1 MRRIND
7 LATAIAEKQ
16 QIGQR
21 EAEHFLLTM
30 VDVINDALHYEKQLK
45 VKGLGTFKVSAV
57 SARESVSVK
66 TGQRITIGQ
75 REKISFSPE
84 ASMRDLVNKPFA
96 QFETVVVNDGV
107 SFDEIDAK
115 YKNTLTES
123 PEDVDAEDVA
133 DVPSAASE
141 PVEEPVEELA
151 NEAAEEFVAPVV
163 PLAPVAPLV
172 EVPVVE
178 LAEESIEEAQ
188 EEIQEEI
195 QEEPQE
201 GIQEEPQ
208 EGIQEEPQEEA
219 SVEAQ
224 EEPAE
229 NLVEDAGEE
238 PAEELPEAPAEDVS
252 EANTEEAA
260 EEMVPAEDVSEANT
274 EESAA
279 EFEPAEEQTTETN
292 NQAPN
297 YLMENQAKVDDYGYP
312 LKENEEVVEL
322 SAQLKKKSR
331 LVKLLM
337 GVIAC
342 LLVAAGA
349 GYYYMNKL
357 LQDRDNRIAH
367 LVAQIQEDQ
376 HNTYLHATGVRPD
389 DNRPGRPPRQ
399 AVAAKTAQENT
410 EEQMAERE
418 RRVKEREIA
427 LKAEELKH
435 QEALNAKRA
444 ELAKEEEARKAKL
457 AKEQAAAAA
466 KLAKQQA
473 EQKAQQQAV
482 KLAQQK
488 AAAQKAEQAK
498 AAAAKA
504 AAQQAAAKTAAAA
517 KAADKSIPNQAA
529 YNKDPRV
536 RLGAYVITGVSEVVT
551 VRAGQTLA
559 GISKAYLGPGM
570 ECYVEAVNGGIKEV
584 KAGQKLKIPA
594 VKVKKSVS
602 KK

>member
-1 MRRIND
+1 M
-7 LATAIAEKQ
+7 AAAIAEKQ

-151 NEAAEEFVAPVV
+151 NEAAEEFVAPVS
-163 PLAPVAPLV
+163 PVSPV
-172 EVPVVE
+172 EEVPIVE

-188 EEIQEEI
+188 EEIQEEAQEEI

-201 GIQEEPQ
+201 E
-208 EGIQEEPQEEA
+208 IQEEPQEEA

-260 EEMVPAEDVSEANT
+260 EEKEPTEDVSEANT
-274 EESAA
+274 EESAE

-331 LVKLLM
+331 LVKVLM

-410 EEQMAERE
+410 EEQMADRE

-504 AAQQAAAKTAAAA
+504 AAAKAAAQQAAAKAAAA

>member
-7 LATAIAEKQ
+7 LAAAIAEKQ

-141 PVEEPVEELA
+141 PVEEPVEEPT
-151 NEAAEEFVAPVV
+151 NEAAEEFV
-163 PLAPVAPLV
+163 APVAPLV

-188 EEIQEEI
+188 EEIQEEP
-195 QEEPQE
+195 QEE
-201 GIQEEPQ
+201 
-208 EGIQEEPQEEA
+208 IQEEPQEEA

-260 EEMVPAEDVSEANT
+260 EEMAPAEDVSEANT
-274 EESAA
+274 EESAE

-331 LVKLLM
+331 LVKVLM

-357 LQDRDNRIAH
+357 LQDRENRIAH

-410 EEQMAERE
+410 EEQMADRE

-498 AAAAKA
+498 
-504 AAQQAAAKTAAAA
+504 AAAA

>member
-7 LATAIAEKQ
+7 LAAAIAEKQ

-151 NEAAEEFVAPVV
+151 NEAAEEFVAPVA
-163 PLAPVAPLV
+163 PLAPVSPV
-172 EVPVVE
+172 EEVPIVE

-188 EEIQEEI
+188 EE
-195 QEEPQE
+195 
-201 GIQEEPQ
+201 
-208 EGIQEEPQEEA
+208 IQEEPQEEA

-260 EEMVPAEDVSEANT
+260 EEMDPAEDVSEANT
-274 EESAA
+274 EEAA
-279 EFEPAEEQTTETN
+279 EEMDPAEEQTTETN

-331 LVKLLM
+331 LVKVLM

-357 LQDRDNRIAH
+357 LQDRDNRIAQ

-504 AAQQAAAKTAAAA
+504 AAAKAAAAKAAAQQAAAKAAAAA
-517 KAADKSIPNQAA
+517 KVADKSIPNQAA

>member
-7 LATAIAEKQ
+7 LAAAIAEKQ

-133 DVPSAASE
+133 NVPSAASE
-141 PVEEPVEELA
+141 PEEEPVEELA
-151 NEAAEEFVAPVV
+151 NEAAEELV
-163 PLAPVAPLV
+163 APVAPLA
-172 EVPVVE
+172 EVPIVE

-188 EEIQEEI
+188 EEIQEEP
-195 QEEPQE
+195 QEE
-201 GIQEEPQ
+201 
-208 EGIQEEPQEEA
+208 IQEEPQEEA

-229 NLVEDAGEE
+229 NIVEEAGEE
-238 PAEELPEAPAEDVS
+238 PAEELPEDPAEDVS

-260 EEMVPAEDVSEANT
+260 EEMEPAEDVSEANT
-274 EESAA
+274 EESVE

-331 LVKLLM
+331 LVKVLM

-594 VKVKKSVS
+594 VKVKKSVR

>member
-7 LATAIAEKQ
+7 LAAAIAEKQ

-151 NEAAEEFVAPVV
+151 NEAAEEFVAPVA
-163 PLAPVAPLV
+163 PLA
-172 EVPVVE
+172 EVPIVE

-188 EEIQEEI
+188 EE
-195 QEEPQE
+195 
-201 GIQEEPQ
+201 
-208 EGIQEEPQEEA
+208 IQEEPQEEA

-260 EEMVPAEDVSEANT
+260 EEMEPAEDVSEANT
-274 EESAA
+274 EESAE
-279 EFEPAEEQTTETN
+279 EFEPAEELTTETN

-331 LVKLLM
+331 LVKVLR

-410 EEQMAERE
+410 EEQMADRE

-551 VRAGQTLA
+551 VRVGQTLA

-594 VKVKKSVS
+594 VKVKKSVR

>member
-1 MRRIND
+1 M
-7 LATAIAEKQ
+7 AAAIAEKQ

-151 NEAAEEFVAPVV
+151 NEAAEEFVAPVA
-163 PLAPVAPLV
+163 PLAPVSPV
-172 EVPVVE
+172 EEVPIVE

-188 EEIQEEI
+188 EE
-195 QEEPQE
+195 
-201 GIQEEPQ
+201 
-208 EGIQEEPQEEA
+208 IQEEPQEEA

-260 EEMVPAEDVSEANT
+260 EEMDPAEDVSEANT
-274 EESAA
+274 EEAA
-279 EFEPAEEQTTETN
+279 EEMDPAEEQTTETN

-331 LVKLLM
+331 LVKVLM

-504 AAQQAAAKTAAAA
+504 AAAKAAAAKAAAQQAAAKAAAAA
-517 KAADKSIPNQAA
+517 KVADKSIPNQAA

>member
-7 LATAIAEKQ
+7 LAAAIAEKQ

-133 DVPSAASE
+133 NVPSAASE

-151 NEAAEEFVAPVV
+151 NEASEEFVAPVA
-163 PLAPVAPLV
+163 PLAPVSPV
-172 EVPVVE
+172 EEVPIVE

-188 EEIQEEI
+188 EEIQEEP
-195 QEEPQE
+195 QEE
-201 GIQEEPQ
+201 
-208 EGIQEEPQEEA
+208 IQEEPQEEA

-252 EANTEEAA
+252 EANTEEVA
-260 EEMVPAEDVSEANT
+260 EEMDPAEDASEANT
-274 EESAA
+274 EESAE

-410 EEQMAERE
+410 EEQMADRE

-504 AAQQAAAKTAAAA
+504 AAQQAAAK
-517 KAADKSIPNQAA
+517 AADKSIPNQAA

>member
-7 LATAIAEKQ
+7 LAAAIAEKQ

-141 PVEEPVEELA
+141 PVEEPVEEPT
-151 NEAAEEFVAPVV
+151 NEAAEEFVAPVA
-163 PLAPVAPLV
+163 PLAPVSPV
-172 EVPVVE
+172 EEVPIVE

-195 QEEPQE
+195 QDEA
-201 GIQEEPQ
+201 
-208 EGIQEEPQEEA
+208 QEEPQEEA

-224 EEPAE
+224 EETAE

-238 PAEELPEAPAEDVS
+238 PAEELPGAPAEDVS

-260 EEMVPAEDVSEANT
+260 EEMEPAEDVSEANT
-274 EESAA
+274 EESVE

-331 LVKLLM
+331 LVKVLM

-594 VKVKKSVS
+594 VKVKKSVR

>member
-1 MRRIND
+1 M
-7 LATAIAEKQ
+7 AAAIAEKQ

-141 PVEEPVEELA
+141 PVEEPVEEPT
-151 NEAAEEFVAPVV
+151 NEAAEEFV
-163 PLAPVAPLV
+163 APVAPLV

-188 EEIQEEI
+188 EEIQEEP
-195 QEEPQE
+195 QEE
-201 GIQEEPQ
+201 
-208 EGIQEEPQEEA
+208 IQEEPQEEA

-260 EEMVPAEDVSEANT
+260 EEMAPAEDVSEANT
-274 EESAA
+274 EESAE

-331 LVKLLM
+331 LVKVLM

-357 LQDRDNRIAH
+357 LQDRENRIAH

-410 EEQMAERE
+410 EEQMADRE

-498 AAAAKA
+498 
-504 AAQQAAAKTAAAA
+504 AAAA

>member
-1 MRRIND
+1 M
-7 LATAIAEKQ
+7 AAAIAEKQ

-133 DVPSAASE
+133 NVPSAASE
-141 PVEEPVEELA
+141 PVGEPVEELA
-151 NEAAEEFVAPVV
+151 NEAAEV
-163 PLAPVAPLV
+163 PLAPVASLV
-172 EVPVVE
+172 EVPIVE
-178 LAEESIEEAQ
+178 LAEESIEEPQ

-201 GIQEEPQ
+201 EIQEEP
-208 EGIQEEPQEEA
+208 

-229 NLVEDAGEE
+229 YLVEDAGEE

-252 EANTEEAA
+252 EVNTEEAA
-260 EEMVPAEDVSEANT
+260 EEMEPAEDVSEANT
-274 EESAA
+274 EESAE

-331 LVKLLM
+331 LVKVLM

-444 ELAKEEEARKAKL
+444 DLAKEEEARKAKL

-488 AAAQKAEQAK
+488 AAAQKAEQ
-498 AAAAKA
+498 AKA

>member
-1 MRRIND
+1 
-7 LATAIAEKQ
+7 
-16 QIGQR
+16 
-21 EAEHFLLTM
+21 
-30 VDVINDALHYEKQLK
+30 
-45 VKGLGTFKVSAV
+45 
-57 SARESVSVK
+57 
-66 TGQRITIGQ
+66 
-75 REKISFSPE
+75 
-84 ASMRDLVNKPFA
+84 
-96 QFETVVVNDGV
+96 
-107 SFDEIDAK
+107 
-115 YKNTLTES
+115 
-123 PEDVDAEDVA
+123 
-133 DVPSAASE
+133 
-141 PVEEPVEELA
+141 
-151 NEAAEEFVAPVV
+151 
-163 PLAPVAPLV
+163 
-172 EVPVVE
+172 
-178 LAEESIEEAQ
+178 
-188 EEIQEEI
+188 
-195 QEEPQE
+195 
-201 GIQEEPQ
+201 
-208 EGIQEEPQEEA
+208 
-219 SVEAQ
+219 
-224 EEPAE
+224 
-229 NLVEDAGEE
+229 
-238 PAEELPEAPAEDVS
+238 
-252 EANTEEAA
+252 
-260 EEMVPAEDVSEANT
+260 
-274 EESAA
+274 
-279 EFEPAEEQTTETN
+279 
-292 NQAPN
+292 
-297 YLMENQAKVDDYGYP
+297 MENQAKVDDYGYP

-331 LVKLLM
+331 LVKVLM

-504 AAQQAAAKTAAAA
+504 AAAKAAAAKAAAQQAAAKAAAAA
-517 KAADKSIPNQAA
+517 KVADKSIPNQAA

>member
-7 LATAIAEKQ
+7 LAAAIAEKQ

-151 NEAAEEFVAPVV
+151 NEAAEEFVAPVA
-163 PLAPVAPLV
+163 PLAPVSPV
-172 EVPVVE
+172 EEVPIVE

-188 EEIQEEI
+188 EE
-195 QEEPQE
+195 
-201 GIQEEPQ
+201 
-208 EGIQEEPQEEA
+208 IQEEPQEEA

-260 EEMVPAEDVSEANT
+260 EEMD
-274 EESAA
+274 
-279 EFEPAEEQTTETN
+279 PAEEQTTETN

-331 LVKLLM
+331 LVKVLM

-504 AAQQAAAKTAAAA
+504 AAAKAAAAKAAAQQAAAKAAAAA
-517 KAADKSIPNQAA
+517 KVADKSIPNQAA

>member
-7 LATAIAEKQ
+7 LAAAIAEKQ

-151 NEAAEEFVAPVV
+151 NEAAEEFVAPVA
-163 PLAPVAPLV
+163 PLAPVSPV
-172 EVPVVE
+172 EEVPIVE

-188 EEIQEEI
+188 EE
-195 QEEPQE
+195 
-201 GIQEEPQ
+201 
-208 EGIQEEPQEEA
+208 IQEEPQEEA

-260 EEMVPAEDVSEANT
+260 EEMDPAEDVSEANT
-274 EESAA
+274 EEAA
-279 EFEPAEEQTTETN
+279 EEMDPAEEQTTETN

-331 LVKLLM
+331 LVKVLM

-504 AAQQAAAKTAAAA
+504 AAQQAAAKAAAAA
-517 KAADKSIPNQAA
+517 KVADKSIPNQAA

>member
-1 MRRIND
+1 
-7 LATAIAEKQ
+7 
-16 QIGQR
+16 
-21 EAEHFLLTM
+21 
-30 VDVINDALHYEKQLK
+30 
-45 VKGLGTFKVSAV
+45 
-57 SARESVSVK
+57 
-66 TGQRITIGQ
+66 
-75 REKISFSPE
+75 
-84 ASMRDLVNKPFA
+84 
-96 QFETVVVNDGV
+96 
-107 SFDEIDAK
+107 
-115 YKNTLTES
+115 
-123 PEDVDAEDVA
+123 
-133 DVPSAASE
+133 
-141 PVEEPVEELA
+141 
-151 NEAAEEFVAPVV
+151 
-163 PLAPVAPLV
+163 
-172 EVPVVE
+172 
-178 LAEESIEEAQ
+178 
-188 EEIQEEI
+188 
-195 QEEPQE
+195 
-201 GIQEEPQ
+201 
-208 EGIQEEPQEEA
+208 
-219 SVEAQ
+219 VEAQ
-224 EEPAE
+224 EETAE

-238 PAEELPEAPAEDVS
+238 LLVEPVEDAS
-252 EANTEEAA
+252 ENSIENAA
-260 EEMVPAEDVSEANT
+260 EEM
-274 EESAA
+274 
-279 EFEPAEEQTTETN
+279 EPAEEQTTETN

-331 LVKLLM
+331 LVKVLM

-410 EEQMAERE
+410 EEQMADRE

-504 AAQQAAAKTAAAA
+504 AAQQAAAKAAAA
-517 KAADKSIPNQAA
+517 TKAADKSIPNQAA

>member
-7 LATAIAEKQ
+7 LAAAIAEKQ

-151 NEAAEEFVAPVV
+151 NEASEEFV
-163 PLAPVAPLV
+163 APVAPLV

-201 GIQEEPQ
+201 E
-208 EGIQEEPQEEA
+208 IQEEPQEEA

-260 EEMVPAEDVSEANT
+260 EEMERAEDVSEANT
-274 EESAA
+274 EESAE
-279 EFEPAEEQTTETN
+279 EFEPAEELTTETN

-331 LVKLLM
+331 LVKVLM

>member
-1 MRRIND
+1 M
-7 LATAIAEKQ
+7 AAAIAEKQ

-151 NEAAEEFVAPVV
+151 NEAAEEFVAPVA
-163 PLAPVAPLV
+163 PLAPVSPV
-172 EVPVVE
+172 EEVPIVE

-188 EEIQEEI
+188 EE
-195 QEEPQE
+195 
-201 GIQEEPQ
+201 
-208 EGIQEEPQEEA
+208 IQEEPQEEA

-260 EEMVPAEDVSEANT
+260 EEMDPAEDVSEANT
-274 EESAA
+274 EEAA
-279 EFEPAEEQTTETN
+279 EEMDPAEEQTTETN

-331 LVKLLM
+331 LVKVLM

-504 AAQQAAAKTAAAA
+504 AAQQAAAKAAAAA
-517 KAADKSIPNQAA
+517 KVADKSIPNQAA

>member
-1 MRRIND
+1 M
-7 LATAIAEKQ
+7 AAAIAEKQ

-151 NEAAEEFVAPVV
+151 NEAAEEFVAPVA
-163 PLAPVAPLV
+163 PLAPVSPV
-172 EVPVVE
+172 EEVPIVE

-188 EEIQEEI
+188 EE
-195 QEEPQE
+195 
-201 GIQEEPQ
+201 
-208 EGIQEEPQEEA
+208 IQEEPQEEA

-260 EEMVPAEDVSEANT
+260 EEMD
-274 EESAA
+274 
-279 EFEPAEEQTTETN
+279 PAEEQTTETN

-331 LVKLLM
+331 LVKVLM

-504 AAQQAAAKTAAAA
+504 AAAKAAAQQAAAKAAAAA
-517 KAADKSIPNQAA
+517 KVADKSIPNQAA

>member
-7 LATAIAEKQ
+7 LAAAIAEKQ

-141 PVEEPVEELA
+141 PVEEPMEEPA
-151 NEAAEEFVAPVV
+151 NEAAEEFVAPVA
-163 PLAPVAPLV
+163 PLAPVSPV
-172 EVPVVE
+172 EEVPIVE

-201 GIQEEPQ
+201 E
-208 EGIQEEPQEEA
+208 IQEEPQEEA

-260 EEMVPAEDVSEANT
+260 EEMDPAEDVSEANT
-274 EESAA
+274 EESAE

-331 LVKLLM
+331 LVKVLM

-376 HNTYLHATGVRPD
+376 HNTHLHATGVRPD

-584 KAGQKLKIPA
+584 KAGQKIKIPA
-594 VKVKKSVS
+594 VKVKKSVR

>member
-1 MRRIND
+1 
-7 LATAIAEKQ
+7 
-16 QIGQR
+16 
-21 EAEHFLLTM
+21 
-30 VDVINDALHYEKQLK
+30 
-45 VKGLGTFKVSAV
+45 
-57 SARESVSVK
+57 
-66 TGQRITIGQ
+66 
-75 REKISFSPE
+75 
-84 ASMRDLVNKPFA
+84 
-96 QFETVVVNDGV
+96 
-107 SFDEIDAK
+107 
-115 YKNTLTES
+115 
-123 PEDVDAEDVA
+123 
-133 DVPSAASE
+133 
-141 PVEEPVEELA
+141 
-151 NEAAEEFVAPVV
+151 
-163 PLAPVAPLV
+163 
-172 EVPVVE
+172 
-178 LAEESIEEAQ
+178 
-188 EEIQEEI
+188 
-195 QEEPQE
+195 
-201 GIQEEPQ
+201 
-208 EGIQEEPQEEA
+208 
-219 SVEAQ
+219 
-224 EEPAE
+224 
-229 NLVEDAGEE
+229 
-238 PAEELPEAPAEDVS
+238 
-252 EANTEEAA
+252 
-260 EEMVPAEDVSEANT
+260 
-274 EESAA
+274 
-279 EFEPAEEQTTETN
+279 
-292 NQAPN
+292 
-297 YLMENQAKVDDYGYP
+297 MENQAKVDDYGYP

-331 LVKLLM
+331 LVKVLM

-357 LQDRDNRIAH
+357 LQDRENRIAH

-410 EEQMAERE
+410 EEQMADRE

-498 AAAAKA
+498 
-504 AAQQAAAKTAAAA
+504 AAAA

>member
-7 LATAIAEKQ
+7 LAAAIAEKQ

-151 NEAAEEFVAPVV
+151 NEAAEVPV
-163 PLAPVAPLV
+163 APVAPLV

-188 EEIQEEI
+188 EEIQEEPQEEI
-195 QEEPQE
+195 QEEA
-201 GIQEEPQ
+201 QEE
-208 EGIQEEPQEEA
+208 IQEEPQEEA

-260 EEMVPAEDVSEANT
+260 EEMDPAEDVSEANT
-274 EESAA
+274 EESAE

-292 NQAPN
+292 NQALN

-331 LVKLLM
+331 LVKVLM

-342 LLVAAGA
+342 LLMAAGA

-504 AAQQAAAKTAAAA
+504 AAQQAAAKAAAA

-594 VKVKKSVS
+594 VKVKKSVR

>member
-7 LATAIAEKQ
+7 LAAAIAEKQ

-141 PVEEPVEELA
+141 PVEEPMEELA
-151 NEAAEEFVAPVV
+151 SEAAEVPV
-163 PLAPVAPLV
+163 APVAPLA
-172 EVPVVE
+172 EVPIVE

-188 EEIQEEI
+188 EEVA
-195 QEEPQE
+195 EEPAE
-201 GIQEEPQ
+201 NLVEDTAE
-208 EGIQEEPQEEA
+208 
-219 SVEAQ
+219 EAQ

-229 NLVEDAGEE
+229 NLVEDAAEEVQEE
-238 PAEELPEAPAEDVS
+238 PAENLVEDAAEEAQEEPAENLV
-252 EANTEEAA
+252 EEAA
-260 EEMVPAEDVSEANT
+260 ED
-274 EESAA
+274 AA
-279 EFEPAEEQTTETN
+279 EELPVEPVEDASENSIENAAEEMEPAEEQTTETN

-331 LVKLLM
+331 LVKVLM

-504 AAQQAAAKTAAAA
+504 AAQQAAAK
-517 KAADKSIPNQAA
+517 AADKSIPNQAA

-594 VKVKKSVS
+594 VKVKKSVR

>member
-7 LATAIAEKQ
+7 LAAAIAEKQ

-133 DVPSAASE
+133 NVPSAASE
-141 PVEEPVEELA
+141 PEEEPVEELA
-151 NEAAEEFVAPVV
+151 NEAAEELV
-163 PLAPVAPLV
+163 APVAPLA
-172 EVPVVE
+172 EVPIVE

-188 EEIQEEI
+188 EE
-195 QEEPQE
+195 
-201 GIQEEPQ
+201 
-208 EGIQEEPQEEA
+208 IQEEPQEEA

-229 NLVEDAGEE
+229 NIVEEAGEE
-238 PAEELPEAPAEDVS
+238 PAEELPEDPAEDVS

-260 EEMVPAEDVSEANT
+260 EEMEPAEDVSEANT
-274 EESAA
+274 EESAE
-279 EFEPAEEQTTETN
+279 EFEPAEELTTETN

-331 LVKLLM
+331 LVKVLM

-570 ECYVEAVNGGIKEV
+570 ECYVEAVNGGITEV

-594 VKVKKSVS
+594 VKVKKSVR

>member
-1 MRRIND
+1 M
-7 LATAIAEKQ
+7 AAAIAEKQ

-133 DVPSAASE
+133 NVPSAASE
-141 PVEEPVEELA
+141 PEEEPVEELA
-151 NEAAEEFVAPVV
+151 NEAAEELV
-163 PLAPVAPLV
+163 APVAPLA
-172 EVPVVE
+172 EVPIVE

-188 EEIQEEI
+188 EEIQEEP
-195 QEEPQE
+195 QEE
-201 GIQEEPQ
+201 
-208 EGIQEEPQEEA
+208 IQEEPQEEA

-229 NLVEDAGEE
+229 NIVEEAGEE
-238 PAEELPEAPAEDVS
+238 PAEELPEDPAEDVS

-260 EEMVPAEDVSEANT
+260 EEMEPAEDVSEANT
-274 EESAA
+274 EESVE

-297 YLMENQAKVDDYGYP
+297 YLMENEAKVDDYGYP

-331 LVKLLM
+331 LVKVLM

-594 VKVKKSVS
+594 VKVKKSVR

>member
-7 LATAIAEKQ
+7 LAAAIAEKQ

-151 NEAAEEFVAPVV
+151 NEASEEFV
-163 PLAPVAPLV
+163 APVAPLV

-201 GIQEEPQ
+201 E
-208 EGIQEEPQEEA
+208 IQEEPQEEA

-229 NLVEDAGEE
+229 NFVEDAAEEAQEEPAENLVEDAAEDA
-238 PAEELPEAPAEDVS
+238 AEELPVEPVEDAS
-252 EANTEEAA
+252 ENSIENAA
-260 EEMVPAEDVSEANT
+260 EEM
-274 EESAA
+274 
-279 EFEPAEEQTTETN
+279 EPAEEQTTETN

-331 LVKLLM
+331 LVKVLM

-389 DNRPGRPPRQ
+389 DNRLGRPPRQ

-594 VKVKKSVS
+594 VKVKKSVR

>member
-7 LATAIAEKQ
+7 LAAAIAEKQ

-151 NEAAEEFVAPVV
+151 NEAAEEFVAPVA
-163 PLAPVAPLV
+163 PLAPVSPV
-172 EVPVVE
+172 EEVPIVE

-188 EEIQEEI
+188 EEIQEEAQEEI

-201 GIQEEPQ
+201 E
-208 EGIQEEPQEEA
+208 IQEEPQEEA

-229 NLVEDAGEE
+229 NLVEEAGEE

-260 EEMVPAEDVSEANT
+260 EEMEPAEDVSEANT
-274 EESAA
+274 EESAE

-331 LVKLLM
+331 LVKVLM

-410 EEQMAERE
+410 EEQMADRE

-504 AAQQAAAKTAAAA
+504 AAQQAAAKAAPA

-594 VKVKKSVS
+594 VKVKKSVR

>member
-1 MRRIND
+1 M
-7 LATAIAEKQ
+7 AAAIAEKQ

-151 NEAAEEFVAPVV
+151 NEAAEVPV
-163 PLAPVAPLV
+163 APVAPLV

-188 EEIQEEI
+188 EEA

-201 GIQEEPQ
+201 EI
-208 EGIQEEPQEEA
+208 QEEA

-260 EEMVPAEDVSEANT
+260 EEMEPAEDVSEANT
-274 EESAA
+274 EESAE

-331 LVKLLM
+331 LVKVLM

-376 HNTYLHATGVRPD
+376 HNTHLHATGVRPD

-410 EEQMAERE
+410 EEQMADRE

-488 AAAQKAEQAK
+488 AAAQKAEQAKAAAAK

-594 VKVKKSVS
+594 VKVKKSVR

>member
-1 MRRIND
+1 M
-7 LATAIAEKQ
+7 AAAIAEKQ

-151 NEAAEEFVAPVV
+151 NEASEEFV
-163 PLAPVAPLV
+163 APVAPLV

-201 GIQEEPQ
+201 E
-208 EGIQEEPQEEA
+208 IQEEPQEEA

-229 NLVEDAGEE
+229 NFVEDAAEEAQEEPAENLVEDAAEDA
-238 PAEELPEAPAEDVS
+238 AEELPVEPVEDAS
-252 EANTEEAA
+252 ENSIENAA
-260 EEMVPAEDVSEANT
+260 EEM
-274 EESAA
+274 
-279 EFEPAEEQTTETN
+279 EPAEEQTTETN

-331 LVKLLM
+331 LVKVLM

-389 DNRPGRPPRQ
+389 DNRLGRPPRQ

-594 VKVKKSVS
+594 VKVKKSVR

>member
-7 LATAIAEKQ
+7 LAAAIAEKQ

-75 REKISFSPE
+75 REKMSFSPE

-208 EGIQEEPQEEA
+208 EEA

-229 NLVEDAGEE
+229 NLDEDAGEE

-260 EEMVPAEDVSEANT
+260 EEMDPAEDVSEANT
-274 EESAA
+274 EESAE
-279 EFEPAEEQTTETN
+279 EFEPAEELTTETN

-389 DNRPGRPPRQ
+389 DNHPGRPPRQ

>member
-7 LATAIAEKQ
+7 LAAAIAEKQ

-141 PVEEPVEELA
+141 PVEEPMEEPA
-151 NEAAEEFVAPVV
+151 NEAAEEFVAPVA
-163 PLAPVAPLV
+163 PLAPVSPV
-172 EVPVVE
+172 EEVPIVE

-201 GIQEEPQ
+201 E
-208 EGIQEEPQEEA
+208 IQEEPQEEA

-260 EEMVPAEDVSEANT
+260 EEMDPAEDVSEANT
-274 EESAA
+274 EESAE

-331 LVKLLM
+331 LVKVLM

-342 LLVAAGA
+342 LLMAAGA

-584 KAGQKLKIPA
+584 KAGQKIKIPA
-594 VKVKKSVS
+594 VKVKKSVR

>member
-7 LATAIAEKQ
+7 LAAAIAEKQ

-141 PVEEPVEELA
+141 PVEEPVEVLA
-151 NEAAEEFVAPVV
+151 NEAAEVPV
-163 PLAPVAPLV
+163 APVAPV
-172 EVPVVE
+172 EEVPIVE

-201 GIQEEPQ
+201 E
-208 EGIQEEPQEEA
+208 IQEEPQEEA

-238 PAEELPEAPAEDVS
+238 PAEELPEA
-252 EANTEEAA
+252 
-260 EEMVPAEDVSEANT
+260 PAEDVSEANT

-331 LVKLLM
+331 LVKVLM

-376 HNTYLHATGVRPD
+376 HNTHLHATGVRPD

-399 AVAAKTAQENT
+399 TVAAKTAQENT

-504 AAQQAAAKTAAAA
+504 A
-517 KAADKSIPNQAA
+517 DKSIPNQAA

>member
-7 LATAIAEKQ
+7 LAAAIAEKQ

-151 NEAAEEFVAPVV
+151 NEAAEVPV
-163 PLAPVAPLV
+163 APVAPLV

-188 EEIQEEI
+188 EEA

-201 GIQEEPQ
+201 EI
-208 EGIQEEPQEEA
+208 QEEA

-260 EEMVPAEDVSEANT
+260 EEMEPAEDVSEANT
-274 EESAA
+274 EESAE

-331 LVKLLM
+331 LVKVLM

-376 HNTYLHATGVRPD
+376 HNTHLHATGVRPD

-410 EEQMAERE
+410 EEQMADRE

-488 AAAQKAEQAK
+488 AAAQKAEQAKAAAAK

-594 VKVKKSVS
+594 VKVKKSVR

>member
-7 LATAIAEKQ
+7 LAAAIAEKQ

-133 DVPSAASE
+133 NVPSAASE
-141 PVEEPVEELA
+141 PEEEPVEELA
-151 NEAAEEFVAPVV
+151 NEAAEELV
-163 PLAPVAPLV
+163 APVAPLA
-172 EVPVVE
+172 EVPIVE

-188 EEIQEEI
+188 EE
-195 QEEPQE
+195 
-201 GIQEEPQ
+201 
-208 EGIQEEPQEEA
+208 IQEEPQEEA

-229 NLVEDAGEE
+229 NIVEEAGEE
-238 PAEELPEAPAEDVS
+238 PAEELPEDPAEDVS

-260 EEMVPAEDVSEANT
+260 EEMEPAEDVSEANT
-274 EESAA
+274 EESAE
-279 EFEPAEEQTTETN
+279 EFEPAEELTTETN

-297 YLMENQAKVDDYGYP
+297 YLMENEAKVDDYGYP

-331 LVKLLM
+331 LVKVLM

-594 VKVKKSVS
+594 VKVKKSVR

>member
-7 LATAIAEKQ
+7 LAAAIAEKQ

-133 DVPSAASE
+133 NVPSAASE

-151 NEAAEEFVAPVV
+151 NEASEEFV
-163 PLAPVAPLV
+163 APVAPLV

-201 GIQEEPQ
+201 EI
-208 EGIQEEPQEEA
+208 QEEA

-238 PAEELPEAPAEDVS
+238 SAEELPEAPAEDVS

-260 EEMVPAEDVSEANT
+260 EEMDPAEDVSEANT
-274 EESAA
+274 EESAE

-331 LVKLLM
+331 LVKVLM

-410 EEQMAERE
+410 EEQMADRE

-488 AAAQKAEQAK
+488 AAAQKAEQAKAAAAK

>member
-7 LATAIAEKQ
+7 LAAAIAEKQ

-141 PVEEPVEELA
+141 PVEEPVEEPT
-151 NEAAEEFVAPVV
+151 NEAAEEFV
-163 PLAPVAPLV
+163 APVAPLV

-188 EEIQEEI
+188 EE
-195 QEEPQE
+195 
-201 GIQEEPQ
+201 
-208 EGIQEEPQEEA
+208 IQEEPQEEA

-260 EEMVPAEDVSEANT
+260 EEMAPAEDVSEANT
-274 EESAA
+274 EESAE

-331 LVKLLM
+331 LVKVLM

-357 LQDRDNRIAH
+357 LQDRENRIAH

-410 EEQMAERE
+410 EEQMADRE

-498 AAAAKA
+498 
-504 AAQQAAAKTAAAA
+504 AAAA

>member
-7 LATAIAEKQ
+7 LAAAIAEKQ

-151 NEAAEEFVAPVV
+151 NEAAEEFVAPVA
-163 PLAPVAPLV
+163 PLAPVSPV
-172 EVPVVE
+172 EEVPIVE

-188 EEIQEEI
+188 EE
-195 QEEPQE
+195 
-201 GIQEEPQ
+201 
-208 EGIQEEPQEEA
+208 IQEEPQEEA

-260 EEMVPAEDVSEANT
+260 EEMD
-274 EESAA
+274 
-279 EFEPAEEQTTETN
+279 PAEEQTTETN

-331 LVKLLM
+331 LVKVLM

-504 AAQQAAAKTAAAA
+504 AAQQAAAKAAAAA
-517 KAADKSIPNQAA
+517 KVADKSIPNQAA

>member
-7 LATAIAEKQ
+7 LAAAIAEKQ

-151 NEAAEEFVAPVV
+151 NEAAEEFVAPVA
-163 PLAPVAPLV
+163 PLAPVSPV
-172 EVPVVE
+172 EEVPIVE

-188 EEIQEEI
+188 EE
-195 QEEPQE
+195 
-201 GIQEEPQ
+201 
-208 EGIQEEPQEEA
+208 IQEEPQEEA

-260 EEMVPAEDVSEANT
+260 EEMDPAEDVSEANT
-274 EESAA
+274 EEAA
-279 EFEPAEEQTTETN
+279 EEMDPAEEQTTETN

-331 LVKLLM
+331 LVKVLM

-504 AAQQAAAKTAAAA
+504 AAAKAAAAKAAAQQAAAKAAAAA
-517 KAADKSIPNQAA
+517 KVADKSIPNQAA

>member
-7 LATAIAEKQ
+7 LAAAIAEKQ

-133 DVPSAASE
+133 NVPSAASE
-141 PVEEPVEELA
+141 PEEEPVEELA
-151 NEAAEEFVAPVV
+151 NEAAEELV
-163 PLAPVAPLV
+163 APVAPLA
-172 EVPVVE
+172 EVPIVE

-188 EEIQEEI
+188 EEIQEEP
-195 QEEPQE
+195 QEE
-201 GIQEEPQ
+201 
-208 EGIQEEPQEEA
+208 IQEEPQEEA

-229 NLVEDAGEE
+229 NIVEEAGEE
-238 PAEELPEAPAEDVS
+238 PAEELPEDPAEDVS

-260 EEMVPAEDVSEANT
+260 EEMEPAEDVSEANT
-274 EESAA
+274 EESAE
-279 EFEPAEEQTTETN
+279 EFEPAEELTTETN

-331 LVKLLM
+331 LVKVLM

-594 VKVKKSVS
+594 VKVKKSVR

>member
-1 MRRIND
+1 M
-7 LATAIAEKQ
+7 AAAIAEKQ

-133 DVPSAASE
+133 NVPSAASE
-141 PVEEPVEELA
+141 PEEEPVEELA
-151 NEAAEEFVAPVV
+151 NEAAEELV
-163 PLAPVAPLV
+163 APVAPLA
-172 EVPVVE
+172 EVPIVE

-188 EEIQEEI
+188 EE
-195 QEEPQE
+195 
-201 GIQEEPQ
+201 
-208 EGIQEEPQEEA
+208 IQEEPQEEA

-260 EEMVPAEDVSEANT
+260 EEMEPAEDVSEANT
-274 EESAA
+274 EESAE
-279 EFEPAEEQTTETN
+279 EFEPAEELTTETN

-331 LVKLLM
+331 LVKVLM

-410 EEQMAERE
+410 EEQMADRE

-594 VKVKKSVS
+594 VKVKKSVR

>member
-1 MRRIND
+1 M
-7 LATAIAEKQ
+7 AAAIAEKQ

-133 DVPSAASE
+133 NVPSAASE
-141 PVEEPVEELA
+141 PEEEPVEELA
-151 NEAAEEFVAPVV
+151 NEAAEELV
-163 PLAPVAPLV
+163 APVAPLA
-172 EVPVVE
+172 EVPIVE

-188 EEIQEEI
+188 EE
-195 QEEPQE
+195 
-201 GIQEEPQ
+201 
-208 EGIQEEPQEEA
+208 IQEEPQEEA

-229 NLVEDAGEE
+229 NIVEEAGEE
-238 PAEELPEAPAEDVS
+238 PAEELPEDPAEDVS

-260 EEMVPAEDVSEANT
+260 EEMEPAEDVSEANT
-274 EESAA
+274 EESAE
-279 EFEPAEEQTTETN
+279 EFEPAEELTTETN

-297 YLMENQAKVDDYGYP
+297 YLMENEAKVDDYGYP

-331 LVKLLM
+331 LVKVLM

-594 VKVKKSVS
+594 VKVKKSVR